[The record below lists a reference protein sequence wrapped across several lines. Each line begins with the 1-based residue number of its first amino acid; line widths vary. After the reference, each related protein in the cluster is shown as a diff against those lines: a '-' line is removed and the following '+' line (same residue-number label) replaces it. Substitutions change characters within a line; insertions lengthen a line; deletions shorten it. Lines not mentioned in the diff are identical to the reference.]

1 MFRSAFPCKDIT
13 VDLKFYMLTTDM
25 IDGHV
30 LEEVDVDVSAVCGNA
45 VSVNNQGGHFR
56 ADILVSRN
64 RDDQIARR
72 DVGSAVGLGAGTDR
86 AVCA

>member
-1 MFRSAFPCKDIT
+1 
-13 VDLKFYMLTTDM
+13 MLTTDM

-45 VSVNNQGGHFR
+45 VSVNNQGVHFR

-72 DVGSAVGLGAGTDR
+72 DVGSAVGLGAGSDR